1 MTTSVMPIGPT
12 RWGSSLGVA
21 VSALVIRQ
29 VGSWRAVVAELK
41 QSLENLLASV
51 ASGDREAFSML
62 YDEVADTVFG
72 LARRVVVDPSRAQEI
87 AQEVLVEVWQK
98 ADRFDATKGSA
109 ITWIAVMTRRR
120 AIDVVRSSEA
130 SRSREERVVVDPDH
144 PDPVSEQVVD
154 LDERHAVR
162 RAMGSLTG
170 LQRQAIELAFFQDLT
185 HTQVAEALDT
195 PLGTVKT
202 RIRDGLKRLTA
213 EMEASHG

>member
-1 MTTSVMPIGPT
+1 MMPIPVGSGLSFPT
-12 RWGSSLGVA
+12 SSLRSLNVRGV
-21 VSALVIRQ
+21 
-29 VGSWRAVVAELK
+29 WRSVVAEFK
-41 QSLENLLASV
+41 QSLESLLASV
-51 ASGDREAFSML
+51 ASGDREAFSTL
-62 YDEVADTVFG
+62 YDDVADTVYG
-72 LARRVVVDPSRAQEI
+72 LARKVVVDPSRAQEI

-98 ADRFDATKGSA
+98 ADRFDPSRGSA

-130 SRSREERVVVDPDH
+130 SRNREERVVVDLGDQ
-144 PDPVSEQVVD
+144 PDPVAEQVVD

-162 RAMGSLTG
+162 RAMESLTG
-170 LQRQAIELAFFQDLT
+170 LQRQALELAFFHDLT

-202 RIRDGLKRLTA
+202 RIRDGLQRLTA